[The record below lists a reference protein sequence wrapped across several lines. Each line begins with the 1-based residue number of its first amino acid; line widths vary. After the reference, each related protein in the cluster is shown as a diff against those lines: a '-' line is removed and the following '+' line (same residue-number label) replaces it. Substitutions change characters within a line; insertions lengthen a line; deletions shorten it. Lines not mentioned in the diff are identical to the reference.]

1 MGDTKKFM
9 NMTDD
14 EREAEFKKN
23 KEKFGVRNEY
33 AFEELVAELGSV
45 LFGQQ
50 FNIEKTIRGNHIQ
63 YLNSWIKAL
72 KTDYTLIADASAQ
85 AQKAVDFFAVK

>member
-1 MGDTKKFM
+1 M
-9 NMTDD
+9 NLNNVDISQLPSD
-14 EREAEFKKN
+14 VRKHFK
-23 KEKFGVRNEY
+23 
-33 AFEELVAELGSV
+33 
-45 LFGQQ
+45 
-50 FNIEKTIRGNHIQ
+50 IEKTVRPNHAQ